1 MGLNEDVPMAIEGSE
16 PNYTTKM
23 KILLEKMEQTEK
35 INNAEIERVRYDMKE
50 IMSLMQGT
58 IMRQNQNL
66 NPTQDTLK
74 WNLTSVIQCENIK
87 DNN

>member
-1 MGLNEDVPMAIEGSE
+1 MAIEGSE